1 MASRRGNALLRM
13 PIQQLP
19 SHLVNQIAAGEVV
32 ERPASVV
39 KELIENSLD
48 AGARSVQ
55 IDVVAGGQK
64 LIRIRDDGKGIVRDE
79 LELALA
85 RHATSKIASLDDL
98 EAVASLG
105 FRGEALPSIASV
117 ARLSIC
123 SRAKGADLSWRVEAD
138 AGKIS
143 TPAPAAHPEG
153 TTVEVHDL
161 FYNTP
166 ARRRFLR
173 TERTEYGHIEK
184 WVRRL
189 ALSRPEVAFALT
201 NNRRTVLN
209 LPAATDEEQRRQRIA
224 KLCGEKFA
232 EQCVYI
238 DRETE
243 GIALSGW
250 IGLPT
255 FNRSQPD
262 LQYWFVNGRSI
273 SDKTLSHAVRHA
285 YRDVLF
291 HGRYPAY
298 VLDLTLDP
306 AGVDANAH
314 PAKHEVRF
322 RDGRRVHGVISQAI
336 EIALKDTRPGGR
348 NVSPIP
354 MTRDVAFNQGAM
366 PLPTGRS
373 SSAVRETLAAYRSMA
388 AAPQYLE
395 RPEQAD
401 DIPPLGFAVAQI
413 AGAYILAENR
423 EGMVIVDMHAAH
435 ERIVYE
441 KLKQGYEG
449 RDLVRQPLLVPE
461 GISVAESEAELVE
474 RSQSLLGKLGLIVD
488 RSGPTS
494 VTVREMPA
502 LLKNADVESM
512 LRDVLADLSETGR
525 SSRIDDVSD
534 DYLATMACHHSIRA
548 NRRLTID
555 EMNALLREMEQTE
568 RSDQCNHGRPTWTT
582 ITLAEL
588 DRLFLRG
595 R

>member
-1 MASRRGNALLRM
+1 M

-19 SHLVNQIAAGEVV
+19 SHLINQIAAGEVV

-39 KELIENSLD
+39 KELLENSLD

-55 IDVVAGGQK
+55 IDIVSGGQK
-64 LIRIRDDGKGIVRDE
+64 LIRIRDDGKGIEREE
-79 LELALA
+79 LELALS

-117 ARLSIC
+117 ARLTLT
-123 SRAKGADLSWRVEAD
+123 SRAIGADSAWQVEAD
-138 AGKIS
+138 GGAIS
-143 TPAPAAHPEG
+143 APTPAAHPQG

-189 ALSRPEVAFALT
+189 ALSRPDIAFT
-201 NNRRTVLN
+201 MTHNRRTVLS
-209 LPAATDEEQRRQRIA
+209 LVAAGDDEGRRHRIA
-224 KLCGEKFA
+224 RICGDAFA
-232 EQCVYI
+232 DQCVYI
-238 DRETE
+238 EREID

-262 LQYWFVNGRSI
+262 MQYWFVNGRSI
-273 SDKTLSHAVRHA
+273 SDKTLSHAARHA

-298 VLDLTLDP
+298 VLNLTMDP

-322 RDGRRVHGVISQAI
+322 RDGRTVHGVVSQTV
-336 EIALKDTRPGGR
+336 ELALKETRPGGH
-348 NVSPIP
+348 NVAPIP
-354 MTRDVAFNQGAM
+354 MTRDAVFNQGRM
-366 PLPTGRS
+366 PLTSGPST
-373 SSAVRETLAAYRSMA
+373 SAVRETLASYRAMA
-388 AAPQYLE
+388 AAPSFE
-395 RPEQAD
+395 ESTDPAAE
-401 DIPPLGFAVAQI
+401 IPPLGFAVAQL
-413 AGAYILAENR
+413 AGIYILAEN
-423 EGMVIVDMHAAH
+423 GDGLVVVDMHAAH

-441 KLKQGYEG
+441 KLKRGYDD
-449 RDLVRQPLLVPE
+449 RSLVRQPLLVPE
-461 GISVAESEAELVE
+461 TIAVAESEADLVE
-474 RSQSLLGKLGLIVD
+474 QSGHLLEELGLVVD
-488 RSGPTS
+488 RSGPGS
-494 VTVREMPA
+494 LTVREVPA
-502 LLKNADVESM
+502 LLKGADVESL
-512 LRDVLADLSETGR
+512 LRDVLADLSQSGL
-525 SSRIDDVSD
+525 SNRIDDVTD
-534 DYLATMACHHSIRA
+534 DYLATMACHHSVRA
-548 NRRLTID
+548 NRLLTLA
-555 EMNALLREMEQTE
+555 EMNALLREMETTE
-568 RSDQCNHGRPTWTT
+568 RADQCNHGRPTWTA
-582 ITLAEL
+582 ITLSEL